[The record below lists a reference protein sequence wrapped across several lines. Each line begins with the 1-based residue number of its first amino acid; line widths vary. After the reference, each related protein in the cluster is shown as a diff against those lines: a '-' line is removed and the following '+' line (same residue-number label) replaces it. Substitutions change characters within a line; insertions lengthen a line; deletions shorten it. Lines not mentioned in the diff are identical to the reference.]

1 MEAGG
6 DEMSWEKNI
15 LLIHN
20 DVGAREFLH
29 KVEGEEPIFVCVIG
43 NTETAKIPGISAA
56 GKNPE
61 LTDYTPAADV
71 ELLFYG
77 ECRCI
82 DGVPVTPDGVPT
94 PALITRAALTL
105 AHTPV
110 FVISGGVRVKPLAP
124 FVELGGSPGADIRT
138 GRAVRDV
145 RNVIE
150 RAETAGRNFSKLA
163 DYVVV
168 GESVPGGT
176 TTALGVLLAMGVNA
190 RGMVSS
196 SMPDNPHDLKVKVVE
211 EGLRAAGIKPGDLR
225 DDPVAAVSAVGDPM
239 MAAFAGFV
247 TGAASSKP
255 VLMAGGT
262 QMAAVLSVIKGLKPE
277 VLDNVAIGT
286 TRWIAQDR
294 SSNIRKLVS
303 QIWDVPVVAANLDF
317 SASEIGGLRAY
328 EMGVVKEG
336 VGAGGAT
343 IAAVL
348 KTKGKVTCED
358 VRRMTE
364 KEYRGLVGE
373 HLKKQVLEA

>member
-1 MEAGG
+1 MA
-6 DEMSWEKNI
+6 WEKDVLFIN
-15 LLIHN
+15 N
-20 DVGAREFLH
+20 DVGAREFLREL
-29 KVEGEEPIFVCVIG
+29 EGKEPVFVCVIG

-82 DGVPVTPDGVPT
+82 DGVPVTPEGIPT
-94 PALITRAALTL
+94 PALITRAALIL
-105 AHTPV
+105 AHMPV
-110 FVISGGVRVKPLAP
+110 FVVNGGVRVKPFAP
-124 FVELGGSPGADIRT
+124 FIELGGNPGADIRT
-138 GRAVRDV
+138 GRAVKDV
-145 RNVIE
+145 RNVVE
-150 RAETAGRNFSKLA
+150 RAETAGRNFSKVA

-196 SMPDNPHDLKVKVVE
+196 SMPDNPHGLKVQVVE
-211 EGLRAAGIKPGDLR
+211 EGLRTAGIKPGDLR

-247 TGAASSKP
+247 IGAASSKP
-255 VLMAGGT
+255 VIMAGGT
-262 QMAAVLSVIKGLKPE
+262 QMAAVLSVIRGLKPE
-277 VLDNVAIGT
+277 VLDGVAVGT

-303 QIWDVPVVAANLDF
+303 QIWDIPVVAANLDF
-317 SASEIGGLRAY
+317 SASEIEGLRAY
-328 EMGVVKEG
+328 EKGVVKEG

-343 IAAVL
+343 IAALL
-348 KTKGKVTCED
+348 KTEGKITCED
-358 VRRMTE
+358 VRKTVE
-364 KEYRGLVGE
+364 KEYRRLVGE
-373 HLKKQVLEA
+373 RLKKQVLEA

>member
-1 MEAGG
+1 MIKMA
-6 DEMSWEKNI
+6 WEKEV
-15 LLIHN
+15 LLVHN
-20 DVGAREFLH
+20 ETGARKFLREL
-29 KVEGEEPIFVCVIG
+29 EGEEPVFVCVIG

-56 GKNPE
+56 GRNPE

-77 ECRCI
+77 ECKCI
-82 DGVPVTPDGVPT
+82 DGVPVTPEGIPT

-105 AHTPV
+105 SQVPV
-110 FVISGGVRVKPLAP
+110 FVVNGGVRVKPLVP
-124 FVELGGSPGADIRT
+124 FIELGGSSGEDIRT
-138 GRAVRDV
+138 GRAVRDA
-145 RNVIE
+145 RRVIE
-150 RAETAGRNFSKLA
+150 RAEIAGRSFSKVA
-163 DYVVV
+163 DYIVV

-176 TTALGVLLAMGVNA
+176 TTALGVLLAMGVDA

-196 SMPDNPHDLKVKVVE
+196 SMSENPHGLKERVVE
-211 EGLRAAGIKPGDLR
+211 EGLRAAGVKPGDLK

-247 TGAASSKP
+247 VGAALNRP

-262 QMAAVLSVIKGLKPE
+262 QMAAVLSVVRGLKPE

-294 SSNIRKLVS
+294 TSNIRRLVS

-317 SASEIGGLRAY
+317 SASEIEGLRAY
-328 EMGVVKEG
+328 EKGVVKEG

-343 IAAVL
+343 ISAVL
-348 KTKGKVTCED
+348 KTEGKVTCDE
-358 VRRMTE
+358 VRKMVE
-364 KEYRGLVGE
+364 KEYRRLVGGRV
-373 HLKKQVLEA
+373 K

>member
-1 MEAGG
+1 MA
-6 DEMSWEKNI
+6 WEKDVLFIN
-15 LLIHN
+15 N
-20 DVGAREFLH
+20 DVGAREFLREL
-29 KVEGEEPIFVCVIG
+29 EGKEPVFVCVIG

-82 DGVPVTPDGVPT
+82 DGVPVTPEGIPT
-94 PALITRAALTL
+94 PALITRAALIL
-105 AHTPV
+105 AHMPV
-110 FVISGGVRVKPLAP
+110 FVVNGGVRVKPFAP
-124 FVELGGSPGADIRT
+124 FIELGGNPGADIRT
-138 GRAVRDV
+138 GRAVKDV
-145 RNVIE
+145 RNVVE
-150 RAETAGRNFSKLA
+150 RAETAGRNFSKVA

-196 SMPDNPHDLKVKVVE
+196 SMPDNPHGLKVQVVE
-211 EGLRAAGIKPGDLR
+211 EGLRTAGIKPGDLR

-247 TGAASSKP
+247 IGAASSKP
-255 VLMAGGT
+255 VIMAGGT
-262 QMAAVLSVIKGLKPE
+262 QMAAVLSVIRGLKPE
-277 VLDNVAIGT
+277 VLDGVAVGT

-303 QIWDVPVVAANLDF
+303 QIWDIPVVAANLDF
-317 SASEIGGLRAY
+317 SASEIG
-328 EMGVVKEG
+328 
-336 VGAGGAT
+336 
-343 IAAVL
+343 
-348 KTKGKVTCED
+348 
-358 VRRMTE
+358 
-364 KEYRGLVGE
+364 
-373 HLKKQVLEA
+373 